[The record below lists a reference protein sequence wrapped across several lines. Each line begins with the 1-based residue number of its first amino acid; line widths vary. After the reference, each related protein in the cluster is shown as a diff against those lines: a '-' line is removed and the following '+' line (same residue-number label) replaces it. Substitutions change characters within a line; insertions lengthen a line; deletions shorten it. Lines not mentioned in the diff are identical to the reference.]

1 MWFEDIPLG
10 HRTELGSYTFTE
22 EAIVAFARQYDPQPF
37 HIDRAAAAKSVYG
50 GIIASGWHTAC
61 VWMKLM
67 MEYRAKHPIL
77 GERQTS
83 LVSPGFRDMRWFK
96 PVRPGMTLSY
106 STETV
111 AKHDWKSRPE
121 LGLLESKNEARDEQ
135 SEMMM
140 SFIGRVLLL
149 RKPNT

>member
-10 HRTELGSYTFTE
+10 HHTELGRYTFTE
-22 EAIVAFARQYDPQPF
+22 DAIIEFARQYDPQPF

-67 MEYRAKHPIL
+67 MEYRARHPL
-77 GERQTS
+77 PGEKQTS

-106 STETV
+106 STETA
-111 AKHDWKSRPE
+111 AKLDWKSRPE
-121 LGLLESKNEARDEQ
+121 LGLLESLNEARDEQ
-135 SEMMM
+135 DGVVM
-140 SFIGRVLLL
+140 SFVGRVLLL
-149 RKPNT
+149 RKPKT